1 MKKLILGIALFGGLS
16 AANAQID
23 LGVKGGLNFSTLS
36 GDSKHLFTNPESGNG
51 QQSKLRT
58 DFYVGGYAN
67 YKITDQISFQPEILY
82 SKQGAGLKTNDNAK
96 GKIVTHNINIP
107 LMGRYEIMDG
117 LNVEFGPQLGFLV
130 SAKEKYELG
139 KEDRKF
145 KATDS
150 FKTFDFGLN
159 FGAAYKVT
167 DELEINARFT
177 KGLSNINNYFPE
189 GMNDNYKITNTYFSV
204 GVAYKLMEM

>member
-23 LGVKGGLNFSTLS
+23 LGVKGGLNFPTLS
-36 GDSKHLFTNPESGNG
+36 GDSRQLMGDQTKF
-51 QQSKLRT
+51 RT

-67 YKITDQISFQPEILY
+67 YKITDQISFQPELLY
-82 SKQGAGLKTNDNAK
+82 SKQGAGIKTTDNSNT
-96 GKIVTHNINIP
+96 KIVTHNINIP
-107 LMGRYEIMDG
+107 LMGRYEIMEG

-130 SAKEKYELG
+130 SAKEK
-139 KEDRKF
+139 KEFNNIKS
-145 KATDS
+145 KEPITDNY
-150 FKTFDFGLN
+150 KTFDFGLN
-159 FGAAYKVT
+159 FGAGYKVT

-177 KGLSNINNYFPE
+177 KGLTDINHDPAS
-189 GMNDNYKITNTYFSV
+189 KSTTNTYFSI

>member
-36 GDSKHLFTNPESGNG
+36 GDSK
-51 QQSKLRT
+51 KLYDDQTKFRT

-67 YKITDQISFQPEILY
+67 YKVTDQISFQPELLY
-82 SKQGAGLKTNDNAK
+82 SKQGAGVKTNNNSNT
-96 GKIVTHNINIP
+96 KIVTHNINIP
-107 LMGRYEIMDG
+107 LMGRYEIMEG

-130 SAKEKYELG
+130 SAKAKSEEG
-139 KEDRKF
+139 K
-145 KATDS
+145 TDTKVKVTDN

-159 FGAAYKVT
+159 FGAGYKVT

-177 KGLSNINNYFPE
+177 KGLSNINNVFPA

-204 GVAYKLMEM
+204 GVAYKLAEM

>member
-23 LGVKGGLNFSTLS
+23 LGVKGGLNFPTLS
-36 GDSKHLFTNPESGNG
+36 GDSRQLIGDQTKF
-51 QQSKLRT
+51 RT

-67 YKITDQISFQPEILY
+67 YKVTDQISFQPELLY
-82 SKQGAGLKTNDNAK
+82 SKQGAGIKNSGNSNS
-96 GKIVTHNINIP
+96 KIVTHNINIP
-107 LMGRYEIMDG
+107 LMGRYEIMEV

-130 SAKEKYELG
+130 SAKG
-139 KEDRKF
+139 KTEEGK
-145 KATDS
+145 TDTKVKITDN

-159 FGAAYKVT
+159 FGAGYKVT

-189 GMNDNYKITNTYFSV
+189 GINDNYKITNTYFSI

>member
-23 LGVKGGLNFSTLS
+23 LGVKGGLNFPTLS
-36 GDSKHLFTNPESGNG
+36 GDSRQLYENQTKF
-51 QQSKLRT
+51 RT

-67 YKITDQISFQPEILY
+67 YKITDQISFQPELLY
-82 SKQGAGLKTNDNAK
+82 SKQGAGLKTNDNSKAK
-96 GKIVTHNINIP
+96 LITHNINIP

-130 SAKEKYELG
+130 SAKMKTEEG
-139 KEDRKF
+139 KTDTKI
-145 KATDS
+145 KATDN

-159 FGAAYKVT
+159 FGAAYKIT

-177 KGLSNINNYFPE
+177 KGLSNINDYYPQTV
-189 GMNDNYKITNTYFSV
+189 NDNYKITNTYFSI
-204 GVAYKLMEM
+204 GVAYKLAEM

>member
-23 LGVKGGLNFSTLS
+23 LGVKGGLNFPTLS
-36 GDSKHLFTNPESGNG
+36 GDSRQLYENQTKF
-51 QQSKLRT
+51 RT

-67 YKITDQISFQPEILY
+67 YKITDQISFQPELLY
-82 SKQGAGLKTNDNAK
+82 SKQGAGLKTNDNSKAK
-96 GKIVTHNINIP
+96 LITHNINIP

-139 KEDRKF
+139 KENTKI
-145 KATDS
+145 KATDN

-159 FGAAYKVT
+159 FGAAYKIT

-177 KGLSNINNYFPE
+177 KGLSNINDYYPQTV
-189 GMNDNYKITNTYFSV
+189 NDNYKITNTYFSI
-204 GVAYKLMEM
+204 GVAYKLAEM

>member
-36 GDSKHLFTNPESGNG
+36 GDSK
-51 QQSKLRT
+51 KLYDDQTKFRT

-67 YKITDQISFQPEILY
+67 YKVTDQFSFQPELLY
-82 SKQGAGLKTNDNAK
+82 SKQGAGIKTHNGSDN
-96 GKIVTHNINIP
+96 KIVTHNINIP
-107 LMGRYEIMDG
+107 LMGRYEIMEG

-130 SAKEKYELG
+130 SAKAKSEEG
-139 KEDRKF
+139 K
-145 KATDS
+145 TDTKVKVTDN

-159 FGAAYKVT
+159 FGAGYKVT

-177 KGLSNINNYFPE
+177 KGLSNINNVFPA

-204 GVAYKLMEM
+204 GVAYKLAEM

>member
-23 LGVKGGLNFSTLS
+23 LGVKGGLNFSTIS
-36 GDSKHLFTNPESGNG
+36 GDSKQLFTNDAG
-51 QQSKLRT
+51 QGLQSKFRT

-67 YKITDQISFQPEILY
+67 YKVTDQISFQPELLY
-82 SKQGAGLKTNDNAK
+82 SKQGAGVKTNNNSNT
-96 GKIVTHNINIP
+96 KIVTHNINIP
-107 LMGRYEIMDG
+107 LMGRYEIMEG

-130 SAKEKYELG
+130 SAKAKSEEG
-139 KEDRKF
+139 K
-145 KATDS
+145 TDTKVKVTDN

-159 FGAAYKVT
+159 FGAGYKVT

-177 KGLSNINNYFPE
+177 KGLSNMSNYNTNN
-189 GMNDNYKITNTYFSV
+189 KITNTYFSV
-204 GVAYKLMEM
+204 GVAYKLAEM

>member
-23 LGVKGGLNFSTLS
+23 LGVKGGLNFPTLS
-36 GDSKHLFTNPESGNG
+36 GDSRQLIGDQTKF
-51 QQSKLRT
+51 RT

-67 YKITDQISFQPEILY
+67 YKVTDQISFQPELLY
-82 SKQGAGLKTNDNAK
+82 SKQGAGIKNSGNSNS
-96 GKIVTHNINIP
+96 KIVTHNINIP
-107 LMGRYEIMDG
+107 LMGRYEIMEG

-130 SAKEKYELG
+130 SAKG
-139 KEDRKF
+139 KTEEGK
-145 KATDS
+145 TDTKVKITDN

-159 FGAAYKVT
+159 FGAGYKVT

-189 GMNDNYKITNTYFSV
+189 GINDNYKITNTYFSIV
-204 GVAYKLMEM
+204 

>member
-23 LGVKGGLNFSTLS
+23 LGVKGGLNFPTLS
-36 GDSKHLFTNPESGNG
+36 GDSRQLMGDQTKF
-51 QQSKLRT
+51 RT

-67 YKITDQISFQPEILY
+67 YKVTDQISFQPELLY
-82 SKQGAGLKTNDNAK
+82 SKQGAGIKTTDNSNT
-96 GKIVTHNINIP
+96 KIVTHNINIP
-107 LMGRYEIMDG
+107 LMGRYEIMEG

-130 SAKEKYELG
+130 SAKAKSEEG
-139 KEDRKF
+139 K
-145 KATDS
+145 TDTKVKITDN

-159 FGAAYKVT
+159 FGAGYKVT

-177 KGLSNINNYFPE
+177 KGLSNINNVFPE
-189 GMNDNYKITNTYFSV
+189 GMNNNYKITNTYFSI

>member
-23 LGVKGGLNFSTLS
+23 LGVKGGLNFPTLS
-36 GDSKHLFTNPESGNG
+36 GDSRELIGDQTKF
-51 QQSKLRT
+51 RT

-67 YKITDQISFQPEILY
+67 YKVTDQISFQPELLY
-82 SKQGAGLKTNDNAK
+82 SKQGAGIKNSGNSNS
-96 GKIVTHNINIP
+96 KIVTHNINIP
-107 LMGRYEIMDG
+107 LMGRYEIMEG

-130 SAKEKYELG
+130 SAKG
-139 KEDRKF
+139 KTEEGK
-145 KATDS
+145 TDTKVKITDN

-159 FGAAYKVT
+159 FGAGYKVT

-189 GMNDNYKITNTYFSV
+189 GINDNYKITNTYFSI

>member
-16 AANAQID
+16 AAKAQID
-23 LGVKGGLNFSTLS
+23 LGVKGGLNFPTLS
-36 GDSKHLFTNPESGNG
+36 GDSRQLIGDQTKF
-51 QQSKLRT
+51 RT

-67 YKITDQISFQPEILY
+67 YKITDQISFQPELLY
-82 SKQGAGLKTNDNAK
+82 SKQGAGIKTTDNSNT
-96 GKIVTHNINIP
+96 KIVMHNINIP
-107 LMGRYEIMDG
+107 LMGRYEIMEG

-130 SAKEKYELG
+130 SAKAKSEEG
-139 KEDRKF
+139 K
-145 KATDS
+145 TDTKVKITDN

-159 FGAAYKVT
+159 FGAGYKVT

-177 KGLSNINNYFPE
+177 KGLSNINNVFPE
-189 GMNDNYKITNTYFSV
+189 GMNNNYKITNTYFSI

>member
-23 LGVKGGLNFSTLS
+23 LGVKGGLNFPTLS
-36 GDSKHLFTNPESGNG
+36 GDSRQLYENQTKF
-51 QQSKLRT
+51 RT

-67 YKITDQISFQPEILY
+67 YKITDQISFQPELLY
-82 SKQGAGLKTNDNAK
+82 SKQGAGLKTNDNSKAK
-96 GKIVTHNINIP
+96 LITHNINIP

-130 SAKEKYELG
+130 SAKKKTEEGKINEKE
-139 KEDRKF
+139 KF
-145 KATDS
+145 VDN

-159 FGAAYKVT
+159 FGAAYKIT

-177 KGLSNINNYFPE
+177 KGLSNINDYYPQTV
-189 GMNDNYKITNTYFSV
+189 NDNYKITNTYFSI
-204 GVAYKLMEM
+204 GVAYKLAEM